1 MDSRA
6 PAEGI
11 RLHRRVIAALS
22 DDELI
27 SRITRSEP
35 LPDAD
40 DDDPAWLEDATWD
53 RAEFLRA
60 AADAIGD
67 RQLVQAIG
75 PLFQRAALG
84 DGYEIMQGLRH
95 GVERAVAQNW
105 SLLAEIM
112 RQLTRDPHGGCRR
125 WAVRELG
132 ILCDRRAL
140 GELAAALSDVH
151 SLVRREACTSLG
163 MLAEAVPD
171 TRPEI
176 RARLQH
182 AAAADASSEVRTR
195 AQAAL
200 ERIT

>member
-1 MDSRA
+1 MERRV

-11 RLHRRVIAALS
+11 RLHSRVIAALS

-53 RAEFLRA
+53 RLEFLLA

-67 RQLVQAIG
+67 RQLVDAIG

-84 DGYEIMQGLRH
+84 DGYDLMQGLRH

-105 SLLAEIM
+105 SLLADIM
-112 RQLTRDPHGGCRR
+112 RQLTRDRHGGCRR

-132 ILCDRRAL
+132 ILRDPRAL
-140 GELAAALSDVH
+140 NELGAALSDVQP
-151 SLVRREACTSLG
+151 LVRCEACMSLG
-163 MLAEAVPD
+163 MLAEAMPD
-171 TRPEI
+171 ACPEI
-176 RARLQH
+176 RARLQR
-182 AAAADASSEVRTR
+182 AATADISSEVRR
-195 AQAAL
+195 HAQYAL